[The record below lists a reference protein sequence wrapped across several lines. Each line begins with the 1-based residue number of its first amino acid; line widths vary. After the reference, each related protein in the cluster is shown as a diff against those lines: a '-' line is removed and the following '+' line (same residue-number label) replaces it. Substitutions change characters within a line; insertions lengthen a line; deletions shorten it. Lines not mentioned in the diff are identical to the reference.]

1 MFDEV
6 CLSIGL
12 HYNSTSDQIDGFVEN
27 DMKRSQEHADHTL
40 VFMVRG
46 IKKKF
51 KQPVAYTFC
60 QGATKQ
66 HELACKLEEVRM
78 TITSVFYVKCLF

>member
-6 CLSIGL
+6 CLSSGL
-12 HYNSTSDQIDGFVEN
+12 HYNLTSDQIDGFVEN
-27 DMKRSQEHADHTL
+27 YTTRNQEYADHAL

-46 IKKKF
+46 I
-51 KQPVAYTFC
+51 YIC

-66 HELACKLEEVRM
+66 YELACQLKEVRM
-78 TITSVFYVKCLF
+78 TITSVFYVKYLF